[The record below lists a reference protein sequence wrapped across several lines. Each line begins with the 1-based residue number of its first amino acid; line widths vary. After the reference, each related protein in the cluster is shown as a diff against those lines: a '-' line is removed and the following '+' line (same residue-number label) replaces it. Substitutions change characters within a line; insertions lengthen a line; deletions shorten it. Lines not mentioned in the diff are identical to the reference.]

1 MSMTH
6 TTEQTDTHRETPA
19 SAGHFEEAALALGG
33 MTCAACARRIE
44 RGLQKVEG
52 VESAAVNLATE
63 RGMVTYDP
71 QKADVASLI
80 AAVEKAGYS
89 ARELLPEPL
98 NPHKEGV
105 DEDAL
110 RQRKEARRKLAIL
123 LLGIAL
129 TIPLMVMMIFFMQ
142 PVTMGGLTTMMPLYS
157 WEPYVLLALSLTV
170 WSVVGWTFHRSAIN
184 ALRHGTVNMDVLV
197 SMGSTVAIAAS
208 IGATFVPALQGNMYY
223 DTPAMIVT
231 LIFLGKYLETRAK
244 GRASE
249 AIKKLV
255 ALQPRIAHV
264 VHGSQIIDL
273 PLERVAVGDM
283 LEVRPG
289 ERVPVDGRVL
299 EGASALDESMLT
311 GESLPVEKQPVDP
324 IMGAAVNTTGLLRM
338 RAEKIGGDTVL
349 AQIIRLVEQAQGSKA
364 PIQRLA
370 DEISSIFVPAVLI
383 IAALSFIGWY
393 LGTTFFGVPSNA
405 LTIALIVATAVLVV
419 ACPCA
424 MGLATPVAIM
434 VGTGRGA
441 ELGILIKNG
450 ESLQRISQ
458 VNTILLDKTGT
469 ITKGKPQV
477 TNVLAVETAPFG
489 LTATPVSS
497 GGTATLPGGAAK
509 SAFADSPPQS
519 AAVYAND
526 GDGEEAVLR
535 IAALAEQGSEHPLGK
550 AIVQAARERGL
561 NLSASVSDTQAIP
574 GKGLQATVAGQTVL
588 IGTRALLAEQGI
600 STADIEA
607 QLVGL
612 EAQGKTVMLVAV
624 DGQAIGAIAVADTI
638 KHTSERAIEQLHRL
652 GLEVWMVTGDNRRS
666 AETIAR
672 QVGIPPEQV
681 LAEVLPGDKAKQ
693 VERLQKSGR
702 VVAMVGDGINDAPAL
717 TQADAGIAMGS
728 GSDIAIEAA
737 DMALVKGNLESVA
750 TALLLSRRMMR
761 VIKQNLAWAFGY
773 NIVLIPLA
781 IISPLIAALTIYAPV
796 LAAGAM
802 AFSSVTV
809 VLNALRL
816 RRFGKD

>member
-6 TTEQTDTHRETPA
+6 TTEQAETQQETQA
-19 SAGHFEEAALALGG
+19 SAQYTQEAALALEG

-71 QKADVASLI
+71 QKADVAALI

-98 NPHKEGV
+98 SAFNARV
-105 DEDAL
+105 DEDAV
-110 RQRKEARRKLAIL
+110 RRRKEARRKLAIL
-123 LLGIAL
+123 LLGVAL

-142 PVTMGGLTTMMPLYS
+142 PVTMGGLTTMMPLYP
-157 WEPYVLLALSLTV
+157 WEPYVLLALSLIV

-197 SMGSTVAIAAS
+197 SMGSTVAIVAS

-264 VHGSQIIDL
+264 VHGSQVIDL
-273 PLERVAVGDM
+273 PLERVAVGDI

-311 GESLPVEKQPVDP
+311 GESLPVEKQPGDP
-324 IMGAAVNTTGLLRM
+324 IMGATVNTTGLLRV
-338 RAEKIGGDTVL
+338 RAEKIGGDTML
-349 AQIIRLVEQAQGSKA
+349 AQIVRLVEQAQGSKA

-393 LGTTFFGVPSNA
+393 LGTTFLGIPSSA

-450 ESLQRISQ
+450 ESLQRVSQ

-477 TNVLAVETAPFG
+477 TNVLAAPSPN
-489 LTATPVSS
+489 TS
-497 GGTATLPGGAAK
+497 GDP
-509 SAFADSPPQS
+509 
-519 AAVYAND
+519 
-526 GDGEEAVLR
+526 EEAILR
-535 IAALAEQGSEHPLGK
+535 TAALAEQGSEHPLGK

-561 NLSASVSDTQAIP
+561 DLSAPVADTRAIP
-574 GKGLQATVAGQTVL
+574 GKGLQATVAGQVVL
-588 IGTRALLAEQGI
+588 IGTRALLAEQRI
-600 STADIEA
+600 SIADMEA
-607 QLVGL
+607 QLEEL
-612 EAQGKTVMLVAV
+612 EAQGKTVILVAV
-624 DGQAIGAIAVADTI
+624 EGQTIGAVAVADTI
-638 KHTSERAIEQLHRL
+638 KHTSERAIEQLRRL

-681 LAEVLPGDKAKQ
+681 LAEVLPADKARQ
-693 VERLQKSGR
+693 VERLQKSR
-702 VVAMVGDGINDAPAL
+702 KVVAMVGDGINDAPAL

-750 TALLLSRRMMR
+750 TAILLSRRMMR
-761 VIKQNLAWAFGY
+761 IIKQNLTWAFGY

-816 RRFGKD
+816 RRFGKN